1 MPVRPRSRGFTMIEV
16 LTVIAIL
23 GVMAAL
29 ASTAIFYGMGRARV
43 SNTLF
48 DLSALMSVAQLRA
61 ISHGTPHYLVIY
73 RLNQTRLRASLVER
87 QTPDDSDID
96 WGNLDLSDGL
106 GAALAYNETDPDTG
120 VVTLRNAIERD
131 TITLASGSG
140 PDEGGIN
147 FLDPDAEG
155 VIRDLPAPFSA
166 IKPTTPLFN
175 PPALNEPTT
184 ELLAGCTFCING
196 NGADYGVIRFNADGT
211 VTMRTGGANPTR
223 EPGGVLS
230 FMSNTAEGKDVGY
243 KLLVI
248 STPAGVTRVFSP

>member
-1 MPVRPRSRGFTMIEV
+1 MIEV
-16 LTVIAIL
+16 LTVVAIL

-48 DLSALMSVAQLRA
+48 DLSALISVGQLRA

-87 QTPDDSDID
+87 QIPDDGNITWD
-96 WGNLDLSDGL
+96 NLDFTNGL
-106 GAALAYNETDPDTG
+106 GAALAFNVTDPDTG
-120 VVTLRNAIERD
+120 VVTNTRAIERD

-147 FLDPDAEG
+147 FLDPDADG
-155 VIRDLPAPFSA
+155 VIRTLPAPFSA
-166 IKPTTPLFN
+166 IIPTTAFN

-196 NGADYGVIRFNADGT
+196 GGAEYGVIRFNADGT
-211 VTMRTGGANPTR
+211 VTMMTGGPNPTR
-223 EPGGVLS
+223 LPGGLLS
-230 FMSNTAEGKDVGY
+230 FMSNTAEGKDTGY
-243 KLLVI
+243 KMLVI